1 MKRWDERFGDRINE
15 LVIIG
20 QDLDKELLIREL
32 QDCLCTVEEIKQ
44 MEAKKKFEDPF
55 PEF

>member
-1 MKRWDERFGDRINE
+1 
-15 LVIIG
+15 VIIG